1 MEKQWWKERYINR
14 RDWILESLSELS
26 LTSEESLTILL
37 IDFMNE
43 HDLNISHGILAE
55 KLKKDSEEIDNI
67 LSVLSAKGY
76 LQIGYQDRKIA
87 FSIDGIFAAQQDKTM
102 AFDASL
108 FDIFETEF
116 GRPLSQMELQRMSDW
131 IQIYEQKLIQYA
143 LREAIMFDK
152 KSFDYIDRILVE
164 WKNRNLSVQDIED
177 GKR

>member
-14 RDWILESLSELS
+14 RDWILDNLHELA
-26 LTSEESLTILL
+26 LTSEETLTVLL

-43 HDLNISHGILAE
+43 HDMNISHGILAE
-55 KLKKDSEEIDNI
+55 KLKKESEEIDNI
-67 LSVLSAKGY
+67 LSALSAKGY

-87 FSIDGIFAAQQDKTM
+87 FTIDGIFASRQEQTM

-116 GRPLSQMELQRMSDW
+116 ARPLSQMELQRMSDW
-131 IQIYEQKLIQYA
+131 MQLYEQKLIQYA

-164 WKNRNLSVQDIED
+164 WKNRGLSVQDIED